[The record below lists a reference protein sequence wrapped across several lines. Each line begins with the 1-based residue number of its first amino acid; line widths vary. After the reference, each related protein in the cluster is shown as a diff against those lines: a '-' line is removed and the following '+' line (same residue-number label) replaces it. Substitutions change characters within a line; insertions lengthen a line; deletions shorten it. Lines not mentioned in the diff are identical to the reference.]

1 MEFSDVIKKR
11 GSFRGP
17 FTGEK
22 IPRQEL
28 QNIVEAGIAAPSGC
42 NAQTT
47 SFVIVDDE
55 QLVRQ
60 IAAITG
66 KDYIN
71 QAGAVIVVVA
81 DQTPAYGSMSF
92 YKEDAAAATENILL
106 AIADGGWASV
116 WLDGILRVGGIAE
129 KIAAMPAAKSAFFYY
144 LNGGQAGN
152 RFTRE
157 STDGR
162 DYNHRTEG
170 LLEASRLSEPSMEA
184 L

>member
-47 SFVIVDDE
+47 SFVIVDEE

-129 KIAAMPAAKSAFFYY
+129 KIAALLAVPKGKNVQIVLPVGRPKEPVTQREKLPFDKRAWFNRY
-144 LNGGQAGN
+144 GG
-152 RFTRE
+152 
-157 STDGR
+157 
-162 DYNHRTEG
+162 
-170 LLEASRLSEPSMEA
+170 
-184 L
+184 